1 MQGGVKERGNW
12 KGHSFGG
19 DARRC
24 VGNDV
29 AFGGVRNTWRSNIST
44 ISLVIEGLVFVTCFN
59 VKLINILTGS
69 L

>member
-24 VGNDV
+24 VGNEV
-29 AFGGVRNTWRSNIST
+29 ASGGVRSTWRR
-44 ISLVIEGLVFVTCFN
+44 
-59 VKLINILTGS
+59 NILAWTTLERVFHMIFVDNLPNS
-69 L
+69 MTKS